1 MTQNDIIKYLN
12 SKYPFMDMLK
22 PTEDIYAS
30 YDCENKNYI
39 IEIKSRNKSYNPWI
53 IEKKKFDSNIK
64 KAKKLK
70 KDFIYLTEYRTRILT
85 WNINDLINNGY
96 DFKWE
101 KKWLPVSTIPMI
113 GDVITGEEL
122 KSIGYLYEKYA
133 RRF

>member
-1 MTQNDIIKYLN
+1 
-12 SKYPFMDMLK
+12 MDMLK

-70 KDFIYLTEYRTRILT
+70 KDFIYLTEYRTKILT

-101 KKWLPVSTIPMI
+101 KNWLPVSTIPMI

>member
-1 MTQNDIIKYLN
+1 MYKR
-12 SKYPFMDMLK
+12 P
-22 PTEDIYAS
+22 
-30 YDCENKNYI
+30 
-39 IEIKSRNKSYNPWI
+39 
-53 IEKKKFDSNIK
+53 
-64 KAKKLK
+64 
-70 KDFIYLTEYRTRILT
+70 
-85 WNINDLINNGY
+85 INDLINNGY

>member
-70 KDFIYLTEYRTRILT
+70 KDFIYLTEYRTKIPT
-85 WNINDLINNGY
+85 WNINDLINN
-96 DFKWE
+96 
-101 KKWLPVSTIPMI
+101 
-113 GDVITGEEL
+113 
-122 KSIGYLYEKYA
+122 
-133 RRF
+133 